1 MATIKSYTDIEQ
13 SKKLAEIL
21 PIESADM
28 YYQYVL
34 PKSDKIKH
42 NPEIGNPIEDLEWYN
57 KGYTL
62 RGKEPLTLEEYCI
75 PCWSLAAL
83 LELLPN
89 EISTDDSFAN
99 HYQIDIRKHDWY
111 DNTTLY
117 QIGYGNDRGS
127 SGEWSDMIN
136 TGQKENLID
145 CCVQMILR
153 LNELN
158 LL

>member
-1 MATIKSYTDIEQ
+1 MKNYTDIEQ

-21 PIESADM
+21 PHESADM
-28 YYQYVL
+28 WWAERYEGHITADWEYIVADTPNFYISL
-34 PKSDKIKH
+34 IKPSDNNFSQDTIK
-42 NPEIGNPIEDLEWYN
+42 D
-57 KGYTL
+57 
-62 RGKEPLTLEEYCI
+62 I
-75 PCWSLAAL
+75 PCWSLATL

-89 EISTDDSFAN
+89 EISTDNSFVN

-117 QIGYGNDRGS
+117 QIAYGNDRGS

-145 CCVQMILR
+145 CCVQMILK
-153 LNELN
+153 LHEFKMV
-158 LL
+158 